1 MRNAISEDSPIELFT
16 VHPFD
21 QFNQCTDVNLDDL
34 HINFEYLVKEFN
46 QRFFNIE
53 YSSKSIKNKSYCSN
67 NNDSP
72 SKKDV
77 YINKNYNDS
86 LNKQK
91 INRKDNNNNSSPKK
105 LIK

>member
-46 QRFFNIE
+46 QRFFTL
-53 YSSKSIKNKSYCSN
+53 Y
-67 NNDSP
+67 
-72 SKKDV
+72 
-77 YINKNYNDS
+77 
-86 LNKQK
+86 
-91 INRKDNNNNSSPKK
+91 
-105 LIK
+105 